1 MGEKMI
7 SNYLNFGD
15 FITQKRE
22 EKSITLRDIAKKLN
36 ITPPY
41 LSDVEKDRRNPFDL
55 ERLRLIA
62 SILLLSEEDK
72 TTMMDLVGKKRN
84 QIAPDL
90 IAYIKER
97 NYVTAALR
105 TARDLDAGEEDWLE
119 FINTLKRKM

>member
-22 EKSITLRDIAKKLN
+22 EKNITLREMAKKLN

-55 ERLRLIA
+55 ERLRFIA

>member
-15 FITQKRE
+15 FITQKHE
-22 EKSITLRDIAKKLN
+22 EKNITLRDIAKKLN

-41 LSDVEKDRRNPFDL
+41 LSDVEKARRNPFDL